1 MEDFYE
7 YDGKSHIYKID
18 EEGFHSGFCGVYN
31 EHHEKIIEII
41 QAHIN
46 DVLKL
51 PKLKESRI
59 FPAVNHI
66 DYMNKFIAEEKHK
79 KTKYEE
85 TCADLERLQEY
96 ARKIGV

>member
-1 MEDFYE
+1 MEEFYQ
-7 YDGKSHIYKID
+7 YDRNGVYEIG
-18 EEGFHSGFCGVYN
+18 EERLHSGFCGVYN
-31 EHHEKIIEII
+31 EHHVKIIEII

-51 PKLKESRI
+51 PELKESRI
-59 FPAVNHI
+59 LPAVNHI
-66 DYMNKFIAEEKHK
+66 NYMNKFIAEEKHK